1 MNNTQYSIP
10 TTHYSILITNFI
22 LMKKLLTLALIV
34 FLDLQLHAQIDA
46 SLMKFP
52 DVSQTHIVFTYAN
65 DLWLVPKTG
74 GQAIKLSSPAGVE
87 SFPKFSPDG
96 REIAFSGNYDGNLD
110 VYVMPVNGGVPKRLT
125 SHGYGDRVV
134 DWTPD
139 GKEMIFASSRESGKQ
154 RFSQFYRISKNGGA
168 DTKLP
173 LEYAEYGSYSPDGS
187 KMALVYITQV
197 GRTWKRY
204 KGGTKG
210 SIQIFDFNAGTSKRI
225 SPPDGGG
232 DEFPM
237 WYGDKIYFISDRGS
251 DERMNL
257 WSYDTGSGQAEQL
270 TRYTDFDI
278 HYPSLGNGEI
288 VYEQGGQL
296 HLYHIGD
303 KSDKTVRVQ
312 ITSDMTALMPRNE
325 SVEKYIQSV
334 HLSHDGKRVLLESR
348 GDIFSLPAKEG
359 VARNLTN
366 TSGIAERTPVYSP
379 NGKHIAYWSDDSGE
393 YELYLMS
400 TENSAD
406 RTKLTAFGPGYRY
419 TPQWAPDSKKISF
432 IDHAGEI
439 RIFDLSDNSATK
451 VDELLQFAHDNTAG
465 FSGDWSS
472 DSRWFA
478 YSRDLPNSHQAIFL
492 YNTQDKKSTRVT
504 DGFYSCFNPVFDPG
518 GKYLFLSTNQVFQP
532 NYSDFD
538 NTFVYNNSTLI
549 GVLTLSKDSTSF
561 LAAKDDTVTVK
572 EEEKKEEAAKEEK
585 PAKASKSAKKEETP
599 KSEKPKGVD
608 IDLENMESRLEILG
622 IAPGN
627 LGGLTAFKNKILYI
641 RYPNT
646 GSGGG
651 TASLKLYDFEK
662 KEEKTVLDD
671 ISHFQVS
678 GDRSKVLVNRSNQL
692 AVIDPNE
699 GAKFDKPLNLKSMI
713 ATIDPKAEW
722 KQIFMESWRIQR
734 DYFYD
739 KNMHGVDWEAIKNN
753 YLKVLEG
760 AANRNDVAFIIGE
773 MIGELNAS
781 HTYYGGGDL
790 EQGKYKSTGYLG
802 IDWKADGGY
811 YKVGRIIRGAS
822 WDAEVRSP
830 LDKPGVGVKEG
841 MYILAV
847 NGLPI
852 TTEQQPYYYFAGLDN
867 TTVELT
873 YNDKPDLAGAKRV
886 LVKTLNDESRLRN
899 LAWIEGMRSHVEKA
913 TNGEVGY
920 VYVPST
926 GIDGQNELMR
936 MFNAQLDKKALI
948 IDERFNNGGQI
959 PDRFIEMLDRKPLVY
974 WATRDGES
982 WKWPPAGHFGPKVML
997 INGWSGSGGDAFP
1010 DYFKKRGLGP
1020 LIGTRTWGGLIG
1032 ISGTPELIDGA
1043 SVTSPSFRMYN
1054 LDGTWFREGHGVDP
1068 DIFVDEDLGAFAKGI
1083 DVQLDRAIEE
1093 AKRLIRE
1100 QPFVMP
1106 QRPAP
1111 ERR

>member
-1 MNNTQYSIP
+1 MFVYVEEYP
-10 TTHYSILITNFI
+10 APALLKPVM
-22 LMKKLLTLALIV
+22 LMKNLWPLALI
-34 FLDLQLHAQIDA
+34 LWLSQPLHAQIDA

-52 DVSQTHIVFTYAN
+52 DVSRTHIVFTYAN

-74 GQAIKLSSPAGVE
+74 GQAIRLSSPAGVE
-87 SFPKFSPDG
+87 SFPRFSPDG
-96 REIAFSGNYDGNLD
+96 SEIAFSGNYDGNLD
-110 VYVMPVNGGVPKRLT
+110 VYVMPATGGVPRRLT
-125 SHGYGDRVV
+125 SHGYGDRLV

-139 GKEMIFASSRESGKQ
+139 GKDVVFASSRESGKQ
-154 RFSQFYRISKNGGA
+154 RFSQFYRISKDGGP

-173 LEYAEYGSYSPDGS
+173 LEYAEYGSYSPDGTR
-187 KMALVYITQV
+187 MAVVYISQT

-210 SIQIFDFNAGTSKRI
+210 TIQIFDFKTGTSKRI
-225 SPPDGGG
+225 SPMDGGG

-270 TRYTDFDI
+270 TRYTDLDI
-278 HYPSLGNGEI
+278 HYPSMGDGEI

-296 HLYHIGD
+296 HLYAIRD
-303 KSDKTVRVQ
+303 KSDKIVKVQ
-312 ITSDMTALMPRNE
+312 ITSDMNALMPRNE
-325 SVEKYIQSV
+325 SVEKYIQSAR
-334 HLSHDGKRVLLESR
+334 LSHDGNRVLFEAR

-366 TSGIAERTPVYSP
+366 TSGIAERTPAYSP
-379 NGKHIAYWSDDSGE
+379 NGKYITYWSDASGE
-393 YELYLMS
+393 YELYLMN
-400 TENSAD
+400 TGNTAT
-406 RTKLTAFGPGYRY
+406 RRKLTSYGPGYRY
-419 TPQWAPDSKKISF
+419 TPYWSPDSKKICF
-432 IDHAGEI
+432 IDQAGEI
-439 RIFDLSDNSATK
+439 RIFDLADNSTTK
-451 VDELLQFAHDNTAG
+451 VDELLQFSHGNTASFG
-465 FSGDWSS
+465 CDWSS
-472 DSRWFA
+472 DSRWMA
-478 YSRDLPNSHQAIFL
+478 YSRDLPNGHQAVFL
-492 YNTQDKKSTRVT
+492 YNTESKQSTKVT
-504 DGFYSCFNPVFDPG
+504 DGFYSCFNPVFDPA
-518 GKYLFLSTNQVFQP
+518 GKYLFLTTNQVFQP
-532 NYSDFD
+532 NYSDYD

-561 LAAKDDTVTVK
+561 LAMKDDAVTVK
-572 EEEKKEEAAKEEK
+572 DEEPVPVAEKD
-585 PAKASKSAKKEETP
+585 AKAGKSAKKEEAP
-599 KSEKPKGVD
+599 KPEKPKTVA
-608 IDLENMESRLEILG
+608 IDLEDMESRLEILG

-627 LGGLTAFKNKILYI
+627 LGSLTPYKNKIVYM

-646 GSGGG
+646 GSAGDA
-651 TASLKLYDFEK
+651 ASLKLYDFNK
-662 KEEKTVLDD
+662 KEEKTVLDGV
-671 ISHFQVS
+671 SFYEAS
-678 GDRSKVLVNRSNQL
+678 GDKSKLLVNKGDQF
-692 AVIDPNE
+692 AVIEPNE
-699 GAKFDKPLNLKSMI
+699 GAKFEKTLNLRSMI
-713 ATIDPKAEW
+713 ASIDPKAEW
-722 KQIFMESWRIQR
+722 KQIFTDAWRIQR

-739 KNMHGVDWEAIKNN
+739 KNMHGVDWEAVKNN

-790 EQGKYKSTGYLG
+790 EQGKSRSTGYLG
-802 IDWKADGGY
+802 IDWAADGQY
-811 YKVGRIIRGAS
+811 YKVGKIIRGAS

-830 LDKPGVGVKEG
+830 LDKPGVGVREG
-841 MYILAV
+841 TYILAV
-847 NGLPI
+847 NGLPV
-852 TTEQQPYYYFAGLDN
+852 TTAHQPFYYFAGLDN

-873 YNDKPDLAGAKRV
+873 CNDKPDFEGARKV
-886 LVKTLNDESRLRN
+886 LVKTLSDESRLRN
-899 LAWIEGMRSHVEKA
+899 LAWIEGMRSRVEKA
-913 TNGEVGY
+913 TNGDVGY

-1043 SVTSPSFRMYN
+1043 SVTAPSFRMYN

-1068 DIFVDEDLGAFAKGI
+1068 DIFVDEDLGAFSKGI
-1083 DVQLDRAIEE
+1083 DVQLERAIEE
-1093 AKRLIRE
+1093 AKQLIKN
-1100 QPFVMP
+1100 QPFVVP
-1106 QRPAP
+1106 PRPGA
-1111 ERR
+1111 EKR

>member
-1 MNNTQYSIP
+1 MCPENKP
-10 TTHYSILITNFI
+10 VMH
-22 LMKKLLTLALIV
+22 MKNLFTLLLGVCFSPL
-34 FLDLQLHAQIDA
+34 LHAQIDA
-46 SLMKFP
+46 SLMRFP
-52 DVSQTHIVFTYAN
+52 DVSQTHIVFSYAN
-65 DLWLVPKTG
+65 DLWLVPKAG
-74 GQAIKLSSPAGVE
+74 GLAIKLSSPAGVE
-87 SFPKFSPDG
+87 TFPKFSPDG
-96 REIAFSGNYDGNLD
+96 KEIAFSGNYDGNLD
-110 VYVMPVNGGVPKRLT
+110 VYVMPVGGGVPRRLT
-125 SHGYGDRVV
+125 SHGYGDRLV

-139 GKEMIFASSRESGKQ
+139 GKEVVFASSRESGKQ
-154 RFSQFYRISKNGGA
+154 RFSQFYRVSKEGGP

-173 LEYAEYGSYSPDGS
+173 LEYAEYGSYSPDGT
-187 KMALVYITQV
+187 KMAVVYISQV

-210 SIQIFDFNAGTSKRI
+210 AIQLFDFKTGSSKRI

-237 WYGDKIYFISDRGS
+237 WYGEKVYFISDRGS

-257 WSYDTGSGQAEQL
+257 WSYDTASGQAEQL
-270 TRYTDFDI
+270 TRYADFDI

-296 HLYHIGD
+296 HLYNIRE
-303 KSDKTVRVQ
+303 KSDKVVKVQ
-312 ITSDMTALMPRNE
+312 IISDMTALMPRNE
-325 SVEKYIQSV
+325 SVEKYVQST
-334 HLSHDGKRVLLESR
+334 HLSHDGNRILFEAR
-348 GDIFSLPAKEG
+348 GDVFSLPAKEG
-359 VARNLTN
+359 VARNLTH
-366 TSGIAERTPVYSP
+366 TSGIAERTPAYSP
-379 NGKHIAYWSDDSGE
+379 NGKHIVYWSDATGE
-393 YELYLMS
+393 YELYLMNTDNPS
-400 TENSAD
+400 VTK
-406 RTKLTAFGPGYRY
+406 KLTSYGPGYRY
-419 TPQWAPDSKKISF
+419 SPQWSPDSKKISF
-432 IDHAGEI
+432 IDQAGEI
-439 RIFDLSDNSATK
+439 MILNLTDSSTTR
-451 VDELLQFAHDNTAG
+451 VDELLQFAHGNTAS

-478 YSRDLPNSHQAIFL
+478 YSRDLPNGHQAVFL
-492 YNTQDKKSTRVT
+492 FNTEDKKATRVT
-504 DGFYSCFNPVFDPG
+504 DGFYSCFSPVFDPA
-518 GKYLFLSTNQVFQP
+518 GKYLFMTTNQVFQP

-538 NTFVYNNSTLI
+538 NTFVYNNSTVV

-572 EEEKKEEAAKEEK
+572 EEEKKKEETK
-585 PAKASKSAKKEETP
+585 EEEPARSSKSAKKEAAPEL
-599 KSEKPKGVD
+599 EKPKGVE
-608 IDLENMESRLEILG
+608 IDLENMESRLAILD

-627 LGGLTAFKNKILYI
+627 LGGLTAYKNKIIYV

-646 GSGGG
+646 GSGGE
-651 TASLKLYDFEK
+651 TASLKVYDFEK
-662 KEEKTVLDD
+662 KEEKTILDG
-671 ISHFQVS
+671 INYYQAS
-678 GDRSKVLVNRSNQL
+678 GDKSKLLVSKDGQF
-692 AVIDPNE
+692 AVIEPNE
-699 GAKFDKPLNLKSMI
+699 GAKFEKPLNLRSMVAPI
-713 ATIDPKAEW
+713 RPKAEW
-722 KQIFMESWRIQR
+722 KQIFMDAWRIQR

-739 KNMHGVDWEAIKNN
+739 KNMHGVDWEAVKNN
-753 YLKVLEG
+753 YLKVLDG

-781 HTYYGGGDL
+781 HTYYSGGDL

-802 IDWKADGGY
+802 IDWEADGGY
-811 YKVGRIIRGAS
+811 YKAGRIIRGAS

-830 LDKPGVGVKEG
+830 LDKPGVGIKEG

-852 TTEQQPYYYFAGLDN
+852 TTEHQPYYYFAGLDN
-867 TTVELT
+867 ATVELT
-873 YNDKPDLAGAKRV
+873 YNDKPGLTGAKKV
-886 LVKTLNDESRLRN
+886 LVKTLSDESRLRN
-899 LAWIEGMRSHVEKA
+899 LAWIEGMRSYVDKA
-913 TNGEVGY
+913 TNGHVGY

-1010 DYFKKRGLGP
+1010 DYFKKRALGP

-1043 SVTSPSFRMYN
+1043 SVTAPSFRMYN

-1068 DIFVDEDLGAFAKGI
+1068 DIFVDEDLGAFSKGI
-1083 DVQLDRAIEE
+1083 DVQLNRAIEE
-1093 AKRLIRE
+1093 ALRLIETR
-1100 QPFVMP
+1100 PFVVP
-1106 QRPAP
+1106 QRPGP

>member
-1 MNNTQYSIP
+1 
-10 TTHYSILITNFI
+10 
-22 LMKKLLTLALIV
+22 MKNLLTLTLIL
-34 FLDLQLHAQIDA
+34 FLHQGLHAQIDA

-65 DLWLVPKTG
+65 DLWLVPKAG
-74 GQAIKLSSPAGVE
+74 GQAVKLSSPPGVE

-96 REIAFSGNYDGNLD
+96 SEIAFTANYDGNPD

-125 SHGYGDRVV
+125 SHGYSDRLI

-139 GKEMIFASSRESGKQ
+139 GKEVVFASLRESGKM
-154 RFSQFYRISKNGGA
+154 RFSQFYKISKGGGP

-173 LEYAEYGSYSPDGS
+173 LEYAEYGSYSPDGTR
-187 KMALVYITQV
+187 MAVVYISQV

-210 SIQIFDFNAGTSKRI
+210 TIQIFDFKAGTSKRI
-225 SPPDGGG
+225 SPMDGGG

-237 WYGDKIYFISDRGS
+237 WYGSKIYFISDRGA

-270 TRYTDFDI
+270 TRYTDLDI
-278 HYPSLGNGEI
+278 HFPSLGEGEI

-296 HLYHIGD
+296 HLYSIRDRAD
-303 KSDKTVRVQ
+303 KVVRVQ
-312 ITSDMTALMPRNE
+312 VTSDMTGLMPRNE
-325 SVEKYIQSV
+325 TVEKYIQSARI
-334 HLSHDGKRVLLESR
+334 SHDGNRVLFEAR
-348 GDIFSLPAKEG
+348 GDVFSLPAREG

-366 TSGIAERTPVYSP
+366 TSGIAERTPAYSP
-379 NGKHIAYWSDDSGE
+379 NGKYIAYWSDASGE
-393 YELYLMS
+393 YELYLMN
-400 TENSAD
+400 TDNPAT
-406 RTKLTAFGPGYRY
+406 RRKLTSYGPGYRY
-419 TPQWAPDSKKISF
+419 TPYWSPDSKKICF

-439 RIFDLSDNSATK
+439 RIFDLNDNSTTK
-451 VDELLQFAHDNTAG
+451 VDELLQFTHGNTAG
-465 FSGDWSS
+465 FSCDWSS
-472 DSRWFA
+472 DSRWLA
-478 YSRDLPNSHQAIFL
+478 YSRDLPNNHQAIFL
-492 YNTQDKKSTRVT
+492 YNTADKKSTRVT
-504 DGFYSCFNPVFDPG
+504 DGFYSCSNPVFDPD
-518 GKYLFLSTNQVFQP
+518 GKYLFLTTNQVFQP

-538 NTFVYNNSTLI
+538 NTFIYNNSTLI
-549 GVLTLSKDSTSF
+549 GVLTLSKDSTAF
-561 LAAKDDTVTVK
+561 LAMKEDTVAVK
-572 EEEKKEEAAKEEK
+572 EEEPKAE
-585 PAKASKSAKKEETP
+585 PAKAEKPGKSSKKEPEP
-599 KSEKPKGVD
+599 EKAKAAS
-608 IDLENMESRLEILG
+608 IDLENMESRLEILD
-622 IAPGN
+622 IPPGN
-627 LGGLTAFKNKILYI
+627 IGTLTPLKGKIVYM
-641 RYPNT
+641 RYSNND
-646 GSGGG
+646 GEGGG
-651 TASLKLYDFEK
+651 ASLKYYDFDK
-662 KEEKTVLDD
+662 KEEKTILDGV
-671 ISHFQVS
+671 SGYEAS
-678 GDRSKVLVNRSNQL
+678 GDRKKLLVNKSGQV
-692 AVIDPNE
+692 AIIEPNE
-699 GAKFDKPLNLKSMI
+699 GAKFDKPLNLKSMV
-713 ATIDPKAEW
+713 ASIDPKAEW
-722 KQIFMESWRIQR
+722 KQIFMDAWRIQR

-739 KNMHGVDWEAIKNN
+739 KNMHGVDWEGVKNN

-760 AANRNDVAFIIGE
+760 AANRNDLAFIIGE

-790 EQGKYKSTGYLG
+790 EQGKSRSTGYLG
-802 IDWKADGGY
+802 INWKADGSY
-811 YKVGRIIRGAS
+811 YKVDKIIRGAS

-830 LDKPGVGVKEG
+830 LDKPGIGLKEG
-841 MYILAV
+841 AYILAV

-852 TTEQQPYYYFAGLDN
+852 TTAHEPFYYFAGLDN

-873 YNDKPDLAGAKRV
+873 YNDKPDFAGARKV
-886 LVKTLNDESRLRN
+886 LVKTLDDESRLRN
-899 LAWIEGMRSHVEKA
+899 LAWIEGMRSHVDKA

-936 MFNAQLDKKALI
+936 MFNAQMDKKALI

-1020 LIGTRTWGGLIG
+1020 LVGTRTWGGLIG

-1043 SVTSPSFRMYN
+1043 SVTAPTFRMYN

-1068 DIFVDEDLGAFAKGI
+1068 DIFVDEDLGAFSKGI

-1093 AKRLIRE
+1093 AKKLIKTA
-1100 QPFVMP
+1100 PFVMP
-1106 QRPAP
+1106 QRPGP
-1111 ERR
+1111 EKR

>member
-1 MNNTQYSIP
+1 
-10 TTHYSILITNFI
+10 
-22 LMKKLLTLALIV
+22 MKKLLTLALI
-34 FLDLQLHAQIDA
+34 LLLHQQLRAQIDA

-74 GQAIKLSSPAGVE
+74 GQAIKLSSPPGVE

-96 REIAFSGNYDGNLD
+96 SEIAFSGNYDGNLD
-110 VYVMPVNGGVPKRLT
+110 VYVMPVTGGVPKRLT
-125 SHGYGDRVV
+125 SHGYGDRLV

-139 GKEMIFASSRESGKQ
+139 GKEVIFASSRESGKQ
-154 RFSQFYRISKNGGA
+154 RFSQFYQVSKNGGA

-173 LEYAEYGSYSPDGS
+173 LEYAEYGSYSPDGT

-210 SIQIFDFNAGTSKRI
+210 TIVIFDFNTGTSKRI
-225 SPPDGGG
+225 SPTDGGG

-237 WYGDKIYFISDRGS
+237 WHGDKIYFISDRGS
-251 DERMNL
+251 EERMNL

-270 TRYTDFDI
+270 TRYTDLDI

-288 VYEQGGQL
+288 VYEQGGRL
-296 HLYHIGD
+296 HLYNIRD
-303 KSDKTVRVQ
+303 RSDKIVKVQ
-312 ITSDMTALMPRNE
+312 ITSDMTSLMPRNE
-325 SVEKYIQSV
+325 SVEKYIQSAGI
-334 HLSHDGKRVLLESR
+334 SHDGNRVLFEAR
-348 GDIFSLPAKEG
+348 GDVFSLPAKEG

-379 NGKHIAYWSDDSGE
+379 NGKYIAYWSDVTGE
-393 YELYLMS
+393 YELYLMN
-400 TENSAD
+400 TDNTAT
-406 RTKLTAFGPGYRY
+406 RRKLTSYGPGYRY
-419 TPQWAPDSKKISF
+419 TPNWSPDSKKICF
-432 IDHAGEI
+432 IDQAGEI
-439 RIFDLSDNSATK
+439 MIFDLTDNSTTK
-451 VDELLQFAHDNTAG
+451 VDELQQFAHDNTAS

-472 DSRWFA
+472 DSRWLA
-478 YSRDLPNSHQAIFL
+478 YSRDLPNNHLAVFL
-492 YNTQDKKSTRVT
+492 YNTEEKKSTQVT
-504 DGFYSCFNPVFDPG
+504 DGFYSCFNPVFDPT
-518 GKYLFLSTNQVFQP
+518 GKYLFLSTNQVFRP

-538 NTFVYNNSTLI
+538 NTFVYNNSTLV
-549 GVLTLSKDSTSF
+549 GVLTLSKDTTAF
-561 LAAKDDTVTVK
+561 LAVKDDTVTVK
-572 EEEKKEEAAKEEK
+572 EEEQKAEPAKEEK
-585 PAKASKSAKKEETP
+585 PAKSSKSAKKEEAP
-599 KSEKPKGVD
+599 KPEKSKGVD

-622 IAPGN
+622 IPPGN
-627 LGGLTAFKNKILYI
+627 LGTLTPYKNKIVYI

-646 GSGGG
+646 GAGGA
-651 TASLKLYDFEK
+651 ASLKLYDFDK
-662 KEEKTVLDD
+662 KEEKTILDGV
-671 ISHFQVS
+671 SFYQAS
-678 GDRSKVLVNRSNQL
+678 GDKNKLLVGKDGQV
-692 AVIDPNE
+692 AIIEPNE
-699 GAKFDKPLNLKSMI
+699 GAKFDKPLNLQSMV
-713 ATIDPKAEW
+713 ASIDPKAEW
-722 KQIFMESWRIQR
+722 KQLFMDSWRIQR

-739 KNMHGVDWEAIKNN
+739 KNMHGVDWEAVKNN
-753 YLKVLEG
+753 YLNVLEG
-760 AANRNDVAFIIGE
+760 AANRNDVGFIIGE
-773 MIGELNAS
+773 MIAELNAS

-790 EQGKYKSTGYLG
+790 EQGKSGSTGYLG
-802 IDWKADGGY
+802 IDWKAEGGY
-811 YKVGRIIRGAS
+811 YKVGKIIRGAS

-830 LDKPGVGVKEG
+830 LDKPGIGIKEG
-841 MYILAV
+841 AYILAV
-847 NGLPI
+847 NGLPV
-852 TTEQQPYYYFAGLDN
+852 TTAHQPFYYFAGLDN
-867 TTVELT
+867 ATVELT
-873 YNDKPDLAGAKRV
+873 WNDKPDFAGAKKV
-886 LVKTLNDESRLRN
+886 LVKTLSDESRLRN
-899 LAWIEGMRSHVEKA
+899 LAWIEGMRSHVEKS

-1032 ISGTPELIDGA
+1032 ISGTPALIDGA

-1054 LDGTWFREGHGVDP
+1054 LDGTWFGEGYGVDP
-1068 DIFVDEDLGAFAKGI
+1068 DIFVDEDLGAFSRGI
-1083 DVQLDRAIEE
+1083 DVQLERAIEE
-1093 AKRLIRE
+1093 AKRLIKT
-1100 QPFVMP
+1100 QPFVIP
-1106 QRPAP
+1106 QRPGP
-1111 ERR
+1111 EKR